1 MDIKCS
7 GISKTIL
14 GEALDQ
20 AKKGRL
26 EILEVMLTAIPEPR
40 KEVSK
45 YAPKV
50 KIMRIAPDKIRDVIG
65 SGGKIIS
72 TIIEKCGNVKIDI
85 EQDGRVTIMHENLF
99 FVNQAAKM
107 IEDLVKEVEIGTIYT
122 GRVTRVEKFGAFVEL
137 WPGQEGLCH
146 ISKLDVKRVE
156 NTEDVVKLGD
166 VITVKVIGVDEK
178 GRVDLSRKAV
188 LEGLRKQ
195 QPQPE

>member
-1 MDIKCS
+1 
-7 GISKTIL
+7 
-14 GEALDQ
+14 
-20 AKKGRL
+20 
-26 EILEVMLTAIPEPR
+26 LEVMLAAIPEPR